1 MVFITLLHG
10 VLWLQLVIII
20 IIIHSSGPLFTTEV
34 EPFVVAASDHTCT
47 KIKRS
52 NFFSVTEEQFYEEVI
67 SSFTSEGDYILTN
80 NTSPCKLLSMQ
91 HKIAFVMQN
100 NLYYN
105 DTDALM
111 KCQ

>member
-1 MVFITLLHG
+1 MAYYTHNQVASGIYNIIAWSTL
-10 VLWLQLVIII
+10 V

-34 EPFVVAASDHTCT
+34 EPFVFAASDHTCT
-47 KIKRS
+47 KIKES

-100 NLYYN
+100 N
-105 DTDALM
+105 
-111 KCQ
+111 